1 MLVEYIQRIL
11 LTVPP
16 VLLSLTVHECAHAW
30 AASRMG
36 DNTARMLG
44 RVSLNPI
51 RHLDVLGTLMLFFSG
66 LFGWAKPVPV
76 NPRNF
81 RHPAKAMMLVAIAG
95 PLSNLMLAGVFAL
108 VQKLLPIALPLITD
122 SPGVYM
128 PIAIMVNLG
137 VLINISL
144 AVFNLLPIPPLDGSK
159 VLSYVL
165 PPQKAYAFSKVEPYG
180 FIILL
185 VLITTGV
192 VNRIVAPL
200 VFLLAGLLTGGA

>member
-11 LTVPP
+11 LTAPP
-16 VLLSLTVHECAHAW
+16 VLLSLTVHEAAHAW

-36 DNTARMLG
+36 DHTARMLG

-76 NPRNF
+76 NPRNL
-81 RHPAKAMMLVAIAG
+81 RNPAKAMMLVAVAG
-95 PLSNLMLAGVFAL
+95 PLSNLMLAGAFAL
-108 VQKLLPIALPLITD
+108 VQKLLPVALPLITN

-128 PIAIMVNLG
+128 PIAIMIELG

-144 AVFNLLPIPPLDGSK
+144 AVFNLIPIPPLDGSK
-159 VLSYVL
+159 ALSYLL
-165 PPQKAYAFSKVEPYG
+165 PPQKAYAFSRVEPYG

-192 VNRIVAPL
+192 VNRIVSPL

>member
-1 MLVEYIQRIL
+1 
-11 LTVPP
+11 
-16 VLLSLTVHECAHAW
+16 
-30 AASRMG
+30 
-36 DNTARMLG
+36 
-44 RVSLNPI
+44 
-51 RHLDVLGTLMLFFSG
+51 
-66 LFGWAKPVPV
+66 
-76 NPRNF
+76 
-81 RHPAKAMMLVAIAG
+81 MLVAIAG

-137 VLINISL
+137 VLINISF